1 MQKVLDN
8 LGPQLGNKDI
18 EIAKLQ
24 AVIESKDEHI
34 EQLQKMLRERQETA
48 ADTPSNGARV
58 TPPAVDGAVGDNT
71 MSGS

>member
-34 EQLQKMLRERQETA
+34 EQLQKMLRERQEQS
-48 ADTPSNGARV
+48 SNDRRV